1 METKDINI
9 ENEFIKALMYL
20 DRNNIDKAKTILTK
34 ILEVSKANN
43 NKLYFIRIN
52 TVLGELNYNEGNT
65 EIAKKYLLDAININ
79 CDSEYDDV
87 LDYEIQLCKNIYSK
101 LELDE

>member
-9 ENEFIKALMYL
+9 ENDFIKALMYL
-20 DRNNIDKAKTILTK
+20 DRNNIDKAKTILNK
-34 ILEVSKANN
+34 ILDISKEN
-43 NKLYFIRIN
+43 NKLYYIKIN

-65 EIAKKYLLDAININ
+65 EIAKKHLLDVININ

-87 LDYEIQLCKNIYSK
+87 LDYEIQLCKNILNK
-101 LELDE
+101 IN